1 MNRFM
6 KYAAAALAAATAV
19 STLGGCEQLEQKTPE
34 DTVAVTFG
42 DTNIMLDEVTYM
54 IRSMEYTYESYF
66 GSNICSNDMGD
77 GSGMTVGDYI
87 KQMSLSQLRQTLVL
101 NEYAEQNG
109 IELSDAQKAKV
120 DDAIEKLKEEG
131 EDYLNAVGATD
142 ELIEKTYTENAI
154 ANLVYMDLVADVDT
168 TVGDD
173 EFLRKKIAYVKL
185 TPSELTETTAAE
197 EGTTVT
203 ETESGSE
210 EEASSEAGSSEETS
224 EAGSEEAS
232 SENASDEAASSE
244 VASDEADST
253 EEASTEKE
261 TETSTEVATETETET
276 ESASDTE
283 VVTEVATEAESESE
297 SNTES
302 DTESDTEVSN
312 GSEESTEAETLSE
325 EEQERQDAMNDAAD
339 KILKEFEDGSDAADF
354 ISDYQNDSHFTATN
368 SEISISEEGTA
379 VYNAAAWALST
390 DECTI
395 YNSDD
400 GSIYIIRCLDDN
412 DEEARQSA
420 IDSEIESR
428 KTALFEEKYSE
439 IQDASSKFK
448 VDQDVIDTIRFTTPV
463 YVAPTEEDTTEETT
477 ENASEEASSEDAS
490 SEEASSESESES
502 SSEEVTEESA
512 EKNTESESESEK
524 ESTSEAETK

>member
-1 MNRFM
+1 MNRIM

-19 STLGGCEQLEQKTPE
+19 STLGGCEQLEKKAPE
-34 DTVAVTFG
+34 DTVAVSFG

-101 NEYAEQNG
+101 NEYAKKNG
-109 IELSDAQKAKV
+109 IELSDDQKAKV
-120 DDAIEKLKEEG
+120 DEAIEKLQTEA
-131 EDYLNAVGATD
+131 EDYLDAVGATD

-185 TPSELTETTAAE
+185 TPSELTETTAAAEATTEASSDEGSSE
-197 EGTTVT
+197 ESSSVENT
-203 ETESGSE
+203 ETESISKDDE
-210 EEASSEAGSSEETS
+210 TSTEEASSEKAST
-224 EAGSEEAS
+224 EEAS
-232 SENASDEAASSE
+232 SEKTSELSS
-244 VASDEADST
+244 
-253 EEASTEKE
+253 
-261 TETSTEVATETETET
+261 
-276 ESASDTE
+276 
-283 VVTEVATEAESESE
+283 
-297 SNTES
+297 ES
-302 DTESDTEVSN
+302 DTEASN
-312 GSEESTEAETLSE
+312 ESETLSE

-339 KILKEFEDGSDAADF
+339 KILKEFEEGNDAADF

-368 SEISISEEGTA
+368 SEISISEDGTA
-379 VYNAAAWALST
+379 VYNAAAWALAT
-390 DECTI
+390 DECTV
-395 YNSDD
+395 YKSDD

-428 KTALFEEKYSE
+428 KTALFSEKYAE
-439 IQDASSKFK
+439 IQDESSKFK
-448 VDQDVIDTIRFTTPV
+448 VDEDVIDTIRFTTPV
-463 YVAPTEEDTTEETT
+463 YVAPSEEETSEGET
-477 ENASEEASSEDAS
+477 GKEETSENETSEEESSKAEKSSESDKSEEAVSEASSE
-490 SEEASSESESES
+490 
-502 SSEEVTEESA
+502 EES
-512 EKNTESESESEK
+512 K
-524 ESTSEAETK
+524 

>member
-1 MNRFM
+1 MNRIM

-19 STLGGCEQLEQKTPE
+19 STLGGCEQLEKKAPE
-34 DTVAVTFG
+34 DTVAVSFG

-66 GSNICSNDMGD
+66 GSNICGNDMGD

-101 NEYAEQNG
+101 NEYAKKNG
-109 IELSDAQKAKV
+109 IELSDDQKAKV
-120 DDAIEKLKEEG
+120 DEAIEKLQTES
-131 EDYLNAVGATD
+131 EDYLDAVGATD

-197 EGTTVT
+197 EATTEVSSDEDSSEEASSIENTEAESESASKDVT
-203 ETESGSE
+203 TST
-210 EEASSEAGSSEETS
+210 EEASSEKAST
-224 EAGSEEAS
+224 EEAS
-232 SENASDEAASSE
+232 SENVSELSS
-244 VASDEADST
+244 
-253 EEASTEKE
+253 EASTE
-261 TETSTEVATETETET
+261 
-276 ESASDTE
+276 D
-283 VVTEVATEAESESE
+283 
-297 SNTES
+297 
-302 DTESDTEVSN
+302 
-312 GSEESTEAETLSE
+312 STEAETLSE

-339 KILKEFEDGSDAADF
+339 KILKEFEEGNDAADF

-368 SEISISEEGTA
+368 SEISISEDGTA
-379 VYNAAAWALST
+379 VYNASAWALAT
-390 DECTI
+390 DECTV
-395 YNSDD
+395 YRSDD

-428 KTALFEEKYSE
+428 KTALFSEKYAE
-439 IQDASSKFK
+439 IQDDSSKFK
-448 VDQDVIDTIRFTTPV
+448 VDEDVIDTIRFTTPV
-463 YVAPTEEDTTEETT
+463 YVAPSEEET
-477 ENASEEASSEDAS
+477 SESETGEKESTKEEKSSESDESEEVVSEASSE
-490 SEEASSESESES
+490 
-502 SSEEVTEESA
+502 EES
-512 EKNTESESESEK
+512 K
-524 ESTSEAETK
+524 

>member
-1 MNRFM
+1 MNRIM

-19 STLGGCEQLEQKTPE
+19 STLGGCEQLENKAPE
-34 DTVAVTFG
+34 DTVAVSFG

-101 NEYAEQNG
+101 NEYAKKNG
-109 IELSDAQKAKV
+109 IELSDDQKAKV
-120 DDAIEKLKEEG
+120 DEAIEKLQTEA
-131 EDYLNAVGATD
+131 EDYLDAVGATD

-185 TPSELTETTAAE
+185 TPSELTETTAAAEATTEASSDEGSSE
-197 EGTTVT
+197 ESSSVENT
-203 ETESGSE
+203 ETESISKDDE
-210 EEASSEAGSSEETS
+210 TSTEEASSEKAST
-224 EAGSEEAS
+224 EEAS
-232 SENASDEAASSE
+232 SEKTSELSS
-244 VASDEADST
+244 
-253 EEASTEKE
+253 
-261 TETSTEVATETETET
+261 
-276 ESASDTE
+276 
-283 VVTEVATEAESESE
+283 
-297 SNTES
+297 ES
-302 DTESDTEVSN
+302 DTEASN
-312 GSEESTEAETLSE
+312 ESETLSE

-339 KILKEFEDGSDAADF
+339 KILKEFEEGNDAADF

-368 SEISISEEGTA
+368 SEISISEDGTA
-379 VYNAAAWALST
+379 VYNAAAWALAT
-390 DECTI
+390 DECTV
-395 YNSDD
+395 YRSDD

-428 KTALFEEKYSE
+428 KTALFSEKYAE
-439 IQDASSKFK
+439 IQDDSSKFK
-448 VDQDVIDTIRFTTPV
+448 VDEDVIDTIRFTTPV
-463 YVAPTEEDTTEETT
+463 YVAPSEEET
-477 ENASEEASSEDAS
+477 SESETNGEETSESETGEKESKKKEKSSESDESEEAVSEASSE
-490 SEEASSESESES
+490 
-502 SSEEVTEESA
+502 EES
-512 EKNTESESESEK
+512 K
-524 ESTSEAETK
+524 

>member
-1 MNRFM
+1 MNRIM
-6 KYAAAALAAATAV
+6 KYAAAALVAATAV
-19 STLGGCEQLEQKTPE
+19 STLGGCEQLEKKAPE
-34 DTVAVTFG
+34 DTVAVSFG

-66 GSNICSNDMGD
+66 GSNICGNDMGD

-101 NEYAEQNG
+101 NEYAKKNG
-109 IELSDAQKAKV
+109 IELSDDQKAKV
-120 DDAIEKLKEEG
+120 DEAIEKLQTES
-131 EDYLNAVGATD
+131 EDYLDAVGATD

-197 EGTTVT
+197 EATTEV
-203 ETESGSE
+203 
-210 EEASSEAGSSEETS
+210 SSDEDS
-224 EAGSEEAS
+224 SEEAS
-232 SENASDEAASSE
+232 SIEN
-244 VASDEADST
+244 
-253 EEASTEKE
+253 
-261 TETSTEVATETETET
+261 
-276 ESASDTE
+276 
-283 VVTEVATEAESESE
+283 TEAESESA
-297 SNTES
+297 SKDVTTSTEEAS
-302 DTESDTEVSN
+302 
-312 GSEESTEAETLSE
+312 SEKASTEAVSTGEASSENVSELSSEASTEDSTEVETLSE

-339 KILKEFEDGSDAADF
+339 KILKEFEEGNDAADF

-368 SEISISEEGTA
+368 SEISISEDGTA

-390 DECTI
+390 DECTV
-395 YNSDD
+395 YKSDD

-428 KTALFEEKYSE
+428 KTALFSEKYAE
-439 IQDASSKFK
+439 IQEESSKFK
-448 VDQDVIDTIRFTTPV
+448 VDEDVIDTIRFTTPV
-463 YVAPTEEDTTEETT
+463 YVEPSEEETSESET
-477 ENASEEASSEDAS
+477 NGEETSESETGGEKTSENETSEEESVKAENSSESDESEEAVSEASSE
-490 SEEASSESESES
+490 
-502 SSEEVTEESA
+502 EES
-512 EKNTESESESEK
+512 K
-524 ESTSEAETK
+524 